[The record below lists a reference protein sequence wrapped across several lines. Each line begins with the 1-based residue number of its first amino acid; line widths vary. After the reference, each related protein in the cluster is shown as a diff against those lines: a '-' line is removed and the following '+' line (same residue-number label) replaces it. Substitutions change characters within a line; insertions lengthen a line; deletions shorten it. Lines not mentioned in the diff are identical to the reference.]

1 MTAPGRSAAGSE
13 WPRLRL
19 TWAGPYD
26 DALVAGFSRVSRR
39 AVRARMVAGALAVAV
54 VACSGGGGDG
64 GAGTGGGPAGGEG
77 GGERAAFAFTVTGT
91 EVHAMAPGPPPFP
104 DELAAKVKAG
114 LDAYL
119 AAGVIEPVRTGDPP
133 SGLEQSFT
141 AAALGRLS
149 SSAPDRAAVLEE
161 GVALT
166 GEVRQE
172 RADAALTALTD
183 PGGGAVVVVARFDM
197 AHTVDSGDAEVAVA
211 RSGEL
216 VLVDDG
222 GSWKVDAFDV
232 RTTRG
237 PR

>member
-1 MTAPGRSAAGSE
+1 MS
-13 WPRLRL
+13 L
-19 TWAGPYD
+19 
-26 DALVAGFSRVSRR
+26 R
-39 AVRARMVAGALAVAV
+39 AVRGRLVAGALAVAV
-54 VACSGGGGDG
+54 AACSGGGDGAG
-64 GAGTGGGPAGGEG
+64 GAGGEPAGGGG
-77 GGERAAFAFTVTGT
+77 GGERPAFAFTVTGT
-91 EVHAMAPGPPPFP
+91 EVHAMAPQPPAFP
-104 DELAAKVKAG
+104 DEVAAKVKAG

-119 AAGVIEPVRTGDPP
+119 AAGVIEPVRTGDSP
-133 SGLEQSFT
+133 SGLERSFT

-149 SSAPDRAAVLEE
+149 ASAPDRAAVLEE

-183 PGGGAVVVVARFDM
+183 PGGAVVVVVARVDM

-232 RTTRG
+232 RAARG
-237 PR
+237 AR

>member
-1 MTAPGRSAAGSE
+1 MTAPRRSAAGSDR
-13 WPRLRL
+13 PRLIL
-19 TWAGPYD
+19 TSAGPYD
-26 DALVAGFSRVSRR
+26 DALVPGFSRLSRR
-39 AVRARMVAGALAVAV
+39 APAARVVAGALALAA
-54 VACSGGGGDG
+54 VACSGGGGG
-64 GAGTGGGPAGGEG
+64 GGGPAGAG

-91 EVHAMAPGPPPFP
+91 EVHAMAPQPPAFP
-104 DELAAKVKAG
+104 DDVAAKVKAG

-119 AAGVIEPVRTGDPP
+119 AAGVIEPVRTGDSPA
-133 SGLEQSFT
+133 GLEQSFT

-183 PGGGAVVVVARFDM
+183 PGGAVVVVVARVDM
-197 AHTVDSGDAEVAVA
+197 AHTVESGDAEVAVA

-222 GSWKVDAFDV
+222 GSWKVDAFEV
-232 RTTRG
+232 RATRG
-237 PR
+237 AR